1 MIQLENTEKGYK
13 MKEYTPEQLAQNKII
28 CELPIIDEIKKSE
41 SEIIEDLEGLKQGQE
56 EINIKVDNGFSKS
69 KDRMDGLETMFKNHI
84 ESTKEN
90 HKEAMKTLAD
100 LKTEI
105 KDNKLKDLSQDL
117 AKKNEEIAVIKS
129 RVMIGVK
136 MVANTILSI
145 LAGGA
150 IVYLFS
156 GPGA

>member
-1 MIQLENTEKGYK
+1 M
-13 MKEYTPEQLAQNKII
+13 EYTPEQEALNSRV
-28 CELPIIDEIKKSE
+28 CELPIIHEIKHAE
-41 SEIIEDLEGLKQGQE
+41 AEIIEDLVGLKKGQE
-56 EINIKVDNGFSKS
+56 EIHEKVNTGFSKG

-90 HKEAMKTLAD
+90 HKEAMNTLSD

-129 RVMIGVK
+129 RVMAGVK
-136 MVANTILSI
+136 MVVNTILSI

-156 GPGA
+156 SPGT